1 MNEKDEKMLGLK
13 EVSKR
18 LGISTVAV
26 RKAILTKRLNA
37 KVETE
42 VKVINHFT
50 VSESDVEK
58 YLKNTVMTKEGRRWI
73 KK

>member
-1 MNEKDEKMLGLK
+1 MNDKTEKMLGLK
-13 EVSKR
+13 EVSEK
-18 LGISTVAV
+18 LGISVVAV
-26 RKAILTKRLNA
+26 RKAIMTKRLNA

-58 YLKNTVMTKEGRRWI
+58 YLENTVMTDEGRRWI
-73 KK
+73 RK